1 MKREIERKFLVKDDG
16 WKHSAGGVVCRQ
28 GYLSRTQDCVVRVR
42 IADDKAYLSVKG
54 AVTAVTRTEFEYEIP
69 FSDAEVLL
77 SDFCENPLI
86 QKIRHVVFYKGF
98 IWEVDEF
105 SGENQGLV
113 IAELELES
121 EDQVF
126 EKPDWVGAEVTGDPK
141 YYNANLV
148 KNPYNQWTGKG

>member
-1 MKREIERKFLVKDDG
+1 MAQEIERKFLVTGDG
-16 WKHSAGGVVCRQ
+16 WKALSCGIVCRQ
-28 GYLSRTQDCVVRVR
+28 GYLSRTRECVVRVR

-54 AVTAVTRTEFEYEIP
+54 AVTAITRTEFEYEIP

-77 SDFCENPLI
+77 FDFCEKPLI
-86 QKIRHVVFYKGF
+86 QKTRHLISFKGF

-105 SGENQGLV
+105 SGENKGLV

-126 EKPDWVGAEVTGDPK
+126 EKPDWVGSEVTGDPK

-148 KNPYNQWTGKG
+148 KNPYNQWTGKS